1 MNLANFEK
9 TILEIRKLAK
19 KYTRDKSKKQFDEEL
34 FEGQFFNYIK
44 EKEINLATLYQVA
57 YHFIKSNDDF
67 DKDMAIFI
75 ISFPGIP
82 QKLISNFLEENLT
95 SMNEEQT
102 SSGMFLINKYQLKD
116 LYYPLVNHLKLNL
129 FFNSESFKKRLT
141 YSGILF
147 DKEEGYKEFQ
157 EALEKDLLDENKDYE
172 SALKYTGNVLSSL
185 LFNKNYEKIQTI
197 FQRYSNQKTK
207 DFLEQQTFIAAKRWN
222 AGFKERFM
230 IKKAIIMA
238 QFKNLIKLKPEP
250 RKN

>member
-1 MNLANFEK
+1 MNPVNFEK
-9 TILEIRKLAK
+9 TILELRKIAK
-19 KYTRDKSKKQFDEEL
+19 RNTRDKSKKQFDEEL

-44 EKEINLATLYQVA
+44 EKEIDSSSLYNIAFSLMQG
-57 YHFIKSNDDF
+57 KDNF

-75 ISFPGIP
+75 ISSPGIP

-172 SALKYTGNVLSSL
+172 SILKYTGNVLSSF
-185 LFNKNYEKIQTI
+185 LFNKNYEKIQII
-197 FQRYSNQKTK
+197 FQRYSNRKTK
-207 DFLEQQTFIAAKRWN
+207 DFLEQQVFLAVKRWN

-230 IKKAIIMA
+230 IKKAIIIA
-238 QFKNLIKLKPEP
+238 QIKNLVKLI
-250 RKN
+250 

>member
-1 MNLANFEK
+1 MNPVNFEK
-9 TILEIRKLAK
+9 TILELRKIAK
-19 KYTRDKSKKQFDEEL
+19 RNTRDKSKKQFDEEL

-44 EKEINLATLYQVA
+44 EKEIDSSSLYNIAFSLMQGED
-57 YHFIKSNDDF
+57 NF

-75 ISFPGIP
+75 ISSPGIP

-172 SALKYTGNVLSSL
+172 SILKYTGNVLSSF
-185 LFNKNYEKIQTI
+185 LFNKNYEKIQII
-197 FQRYSNQKTK
+197 FQRYSNRKTK
-207 DFLEQQTFIAAKRWN
+207 DFLEQQVFLAVKRWN

-230 IKKAIIMA
+230 IKKAIIIA
-238 QFKNLIKLKPEP
+238 QIKNLVKLI
-250 RKN
+250 

>member
-1 MNLANFEK
+1 MNSVNFEK
-9 TILEIRKLAK
+9 TILELRKIAK
-19 KYTRDKSKKQFDEEL
+19 RNTRDKSKKQFDEEL

-44 EKEINLATLYQVA
+44 EKEIDSSSLYNIAFSLMQG
-57 YHFIKSNDDF
+57 KDNF

-75 ISFPGIP
+75 ISSPGIP

-157 EALEKDLLDENKDYE
+157 EALEHDLSITTLEEGNIELDI
-172 SALKYTGNVLSSL
+172 GNI
-185 LFNKNYEKIQTI
+185 LFLFVANKNYEKIQTI
-197 FQRYSNQKTK
+197 FQRYSNRKTK
-207 DFLEQQTFIAAKRWN
+207 DFLKQQTFIAAKRWN

-230 IKKAIIMA
+230 IKKAIVMA
-238 QFKNLIKLKPEP
+238 QIKNLIKLI
-250 RKN
+250 